1 MTFVVSVSVV
11 SDYIHRNT
19 NVVITNEPS
28 GTAESD
34 IYRNSDLSFV
44 TSKQSVESPQV
55 AQNTTPAKKERLPQ
69 FALIDGKYPNYPYT
83 AHGFESTDYSAQ
95 LTAWHPTKI
104 RSDLQSMDATGKKIA
119 IIDTGFALNHLGL
132 SSTWLTNPAEIGTTV
147 TEGSAPNCTS
157 RGLALNKNCNNI
169 DDDNNGYV
177 DDWRGWDF
185 MSNDNDPQTGIEFPD
200 GLYTSHGT
208 FVAGLAAGAPYNG
221 LKGIAEGAKILPLQA
236 LGDDGLG
243 DTLAVGLAIRYAA
256 DSGVDVINMSLG
268 SVYPDEW
275 LHEQIQYAVNK
286 GVVVVA
292 SAGNESCDCVRYP
305 ANFPEVVA
313 VGASDQNDVLAS
325 FSNWG
330 DNIDI
335 VAPGVGMCSYRWFP
349 YDETTASVCGGIG
362 TSFASPVVAG
372 AIAVAIKNGATPS
385 KAVDAVVVSADKV
398 AGMGT
403 DLKSTIYGAGRLD
416 VYEMLRSLQAPTY
429 SLSNQIGM
437 KLSCPG
443 NMSTCAY
450 GVLNSS
456 GAVLPL
462 VAKKPTSVTGEF
474 LYFFPTDQIISAGL
488 KSLQPSTGV
497 LNQPRT
503 YVNFSP

>member
-1 MTFVVSVSVV
+1 MAFIVSVSVV

-19 NVVITNEPS
+19 NIEITKEPS
-28 GTAESD
+28 GGANEYANANLASLFD
-34 IYRNSDLSFV
+34 QPFDEPKL
-44 TSKQSVESPQV
+44 V
-55 AQNTTPAKKERLPQ
+55 AQNTTTAQESAEK
-69 FALIDGKYPNYPYT
+69 FALIDGKYPIYPYQ
-83 AHGFESTDYSAQ
+83 AHSIPQNYSAQ
-95 LTAWHPTKI
+95 LTAWHPATIK
-104 RSDLQSMDATGKKIA
+104 SSLQPLDATGKKIA
-119 IIDTGFALNHLGL
+119 IIDTGFAMNHSGL
-132 SSTWLTNPAEIGTTV
+132 SSAWLTNSGESGTTANQ
-147 TEGSAPNCTS
+147 GSTPNCTS
-157 RGLALNKNCNNI
+157 RGLTLDKSCNNL
-169 DDDNNGYV
+169 DDDSNGYV

-185 MSNDNDPQTGIEFPD
+185 FSDDNNPQTGLTSPNSI
-200 GLYTSHGT
+200 YISHGT
-208 FVAGLAAGAPYNG
+208 FVAGLAAGSPYGG
-221 LKGIAEGAKILPLQA
+221 LGGIAEGAKILPLQA
-236 LGDDGLG
+236 LSDDGTG
-243 DTLAVGLAIRYAA
+243 DTLTIGLAIRYAA
-256 DSGVDVINMSLG
+256 DQGVDVINMSLG
-268 SVYPDEW
+268 STYPDEW
-275 LHEQIQYAVNK
+275 MRTQIQYAISK

-292 SAGNESCDCVRYP
+292 SAGNEGCDCARYP

-313 VGASDQNDVLAS
+313 VGATDSNDVIAS
-325 FSNWG
+325 FSNFG

-335 VAPGVGMCSYRWFP
+335 SAPGKNMCSYLW
-349 YDETTASVCGGIG
+349 SVSNQTGGMGCGWMG
-362 TSFASPVVAG
+362 TSFASPLVAG
-372 AIAVAIKNGATPS
+372 SIAVAIKNGASPT

-403 DLKSTIYGAGRLD
+403 ELKSNIYGAGRLN

-462 VAKKPTSVTGEF
+462 VAKKPTSVTGEY
-474 LYFFPTDQIISAGL
+474 LYFFPTDQTISAGL

-503 YVNFSP
+503 YINFSP